1 MSNMINYD
9 LLFSLSNYLL
19 HRMVI
24 TKIAVEQK
32 KKKKEN
38 KDNSIH
44 IKNNSIHIA
53 L

>member
-32 KKKKEN
+32 KEN

-44 IKNNSIHIA
+44 IKNNSIHIT